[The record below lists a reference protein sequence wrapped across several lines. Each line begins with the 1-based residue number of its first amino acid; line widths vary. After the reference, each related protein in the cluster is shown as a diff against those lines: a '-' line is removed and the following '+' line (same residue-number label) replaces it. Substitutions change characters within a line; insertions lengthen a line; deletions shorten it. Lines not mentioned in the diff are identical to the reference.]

1 MKGEKEMTNDALIRL
16 QKMGLDDSTA
26 EQLLSFKDDEN
37 FLYDSVFKITDL
49 SENRF
54 VEVVKDTFLEST
66 ARDIYQKA
74 VTRKKFISVY
84 VANAKKISEPHYRA
98 QRCCNIH

>member
-66 ARDIYQKA
+66 ALDIYQKA
-74 VTRKKFISVY
+74 VARKKFISVY
-84 VANAKKISEPHYRA
+84 VANAKEISEPHYRA

>member
-54 VEVVKDTFLEST
+54 VEVVKDTFLESM
-66 ARDIYQKA
+66 ARDIYKKA
-74 VTRKKFISVY
+74 VARKKFISVY
-84 VANAKKISEPHYRA
+84 VANAKEISEPHYRA
-98 QRCCNIH
+98 

>member
-74 VTRKKFISVY
+74 VARKKFISVY
-84 VANAKKISEPHYRA
+84 VANAKEISEPHYRA

>member
-1 MKGEKEMTNDALIRL
+1 MINDALIRL

-66 ARDIYQKA
+66 ALDIYQKA
-74 VTRKKFISVY
+74 VARKKFISVY
-84 VANAKKISEPHYRA
+84 VANAKETSEPHYRA

>member
-66 ARDIYQKA
+66 ARNIYQKA
-74 VTRKKFISVY
+74 VARKKFISVY
-84 VANAKKISEPHYRA
+84 VANAKEISEPHYRA

>member
-1 MKGEKEMTNDALIRL
+1 MTNDALIRL

-74 VTRKKFISVY
+74 VARKKFISVY
-84 VANAKKISEPHYRA
+84 VANAKEISELHYRA

>member
-1 MKGEKEMTNDALIRL
+1 MKGKKEMTNDALIRL

-74 VTRKKFISVY
+74 VARKKFISVY
-84 VANAKKISEPHYRA
+84 VANTKEISELHYRA

>member
-16 QKMGLDDSTA
+16 QKIGLDDSTA

-74 VTRKKFISVY
+74 VARKKFISVY
-84 VANAKKISEPHYRA
+84 VANAKEISEPHYRA